1 MTTSVKT
8 KVQGILIEQFGGPEV
23 MQFTEFE
30 LPAPGAGQ
38 TLVRLH
44 AAGVNFVDNYI
55 RRGTYRQGMTVPYIP
70 GREGAGVIE
79 QMGSDVS
86 GFKVGDRVAFNLVPG
101 STGSY
106 AQGIIVPAAQLIH
119 LPPQF
124 SFEQGAA
131 FPLQGMT
138 AHYLL
143 HEFHKIKPGETVL
156 IHAAA
161 GGMGRLLV
169 QWAKHLKARVIG
181 TVSSEEKA
189 RVAKESGADE
199 IILYSKQD
207 FVAESKRLTN
217 GKGPDFII
225 DGVGKD
231 TFTKNLDAIAN
242 RGHVV
247 LFGSASGP
255 ADPLSPNSLQG
266 RSITISGGSLYS
278 FINTREEL
286 EKRANDVMKGMKE
299 GWLKLKYDHVLPL
312 KDAAKAHEMLE
323 NRQTTGKIILSC
335 S

>member
-1 MTTSVKT
+1 MTTNVKT
-8 KVQGILIEQFGGPEV
+8 KIQGIRIEEFGGPEV
-23 MQFTEFE
+23 MRFTDFE
-30 LPAPGAGQ
+30 LPAPGAGE
-38 TLVRLH
+38 TFVRLH
-44 AAGVNFVDNYI
+44 TAGVNFVDNYI
-55 RRGTYRQGMTVPYIP
+55 RRGSYRQGADLPYTP

-79 QMGSDVS
+79 QIGPDVI
-86 GFKVGDRVAFNLVPG
+86 GFKVGDRVAFTLIPG
-101 STGSY
+101 SSGSY
-106 AQGIIVPAAQLIH
+106 AQGIIVPSAQLIH
-119 LPPQF
+119 LPPEL

-143 HEFHKIKPGETVL
+143 YEFHKIQPDETIL

-189 RVAKESGADE
+189 KVAKESGADE
-199 IILYSKQD
+199 IIIYSRQD

-231 TFTKNLDAIAN
+231 TFTKDLDAVAS

-255 ADPLSPNSLQG
+255 ADLLLPNSLQG
-266 RSITISGGSLYS
+266 RSITVSGGSLYS

-312 KDAAKAHEMLE
+312 KDATKAHEMLE
-323 NRQTTGKIILSC
+323 NRQTTGKIILKC